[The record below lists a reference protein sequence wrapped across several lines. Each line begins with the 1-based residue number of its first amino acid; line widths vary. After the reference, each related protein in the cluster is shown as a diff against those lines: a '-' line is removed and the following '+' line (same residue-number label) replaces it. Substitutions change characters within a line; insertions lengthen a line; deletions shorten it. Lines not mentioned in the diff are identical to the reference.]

1 MSRIPGAA
9 GAGAAAA
16 DVAEAGTEAGIGPS
30 ERYVSADPHDLMLT
44 QELCNSIGRT
54 RLPLLADVLQDR
66 AGAEAWLRDAAAR
79 WCRSRDEPEP
89 EPYAALPE
97 EGLQQLRE
105 LRDHVRRLVASNGDE
120 ATGQPAQWA
129 TLTPLTAPIVVT
141 LRGDCVQASPRGSGA
156 DWLASA
162 IAVEWLL
169 AHEHGT
175 LRRLKLCH
183 NTRCAVAFYDRSK
196 NNSRVWH
203 DLARC
208 GNPANVRAY
217 RARRSAAS

>member
-1 MSRIPGAA
+1 MSGIPDAAQAGA
-9 GAGAAAA
+9 GAGAAALA
-16 DVAEAGTEAGIGPS
+16 GPGVGPSGLYAEA
-30 ERYVSADPHDLMLT
+30 DLHDLTLT

-54 RLPLLADVLQDR
+54 RPPLLADMLEDR

-79 WCRSRDEPEP
+79 WCRARDEPEP
-89 EPYAALPE
+89 DAALAE
-97 EGLQQLRE
+97 GGLQQLRE
-105 LRDHVRRLVASNGDE
+105 LRDHVRRLVASAGDE
-120 ATGQPAQWA
+120 AAGHSAQWG
-129 TLTPLTAPIVVT
+129 TLAPLTAPIVVT

-156 DWLASA
+156 DWLTSA
-162 IAVEWLL
+162 VAVEWLL

-183 NTRCAVAFYDRSK
+183 NAHCAFAFYDRSK